1 MANFEYTVRRA
12 VKNELWIFFISETVG
27 DIKTISKVL
36 STGGSHCK
44 NDKYCLFKIRTRLKN
59 QKSRKKIPYLSYENR
74 YRKNSI
80 GFELLGPKVIIC
92 ELFVGADGLSM
103 STRGPNGLVSKN
115 A

>member
-27 DIKTISKVL
+27 DIKTISKVW

-59 QKSRKKIPYLSYENR
+59 QKSRKKYHISVTKTDIEKILSVL
-74 YRKNSI
+74 NSW
-80 GFELLGPKVIIC
+80 GPKVILC
-92 ELFVGADGLSM
+92 ELVVGADGLSM
-103 STRGPNGLVSKN
+103 STRGPNS
-115 A
+115 